1 MNRLLERHPGELMLL
16 AFVLMGLAFMIGV
29 AGGEALSGLGGQGHD
44 GILDGSAW
52 QAGVFP
58 PR

>member
-1 MNRLLERHPGELMLL
+1 MLL

-29 AGGEALSGLGGQGHD
+29 AGGEALSGLAGQGHE
-44 GILDGSAW
+44 GILNGSAW
-52 QAGVFP
+52 QAEAFP